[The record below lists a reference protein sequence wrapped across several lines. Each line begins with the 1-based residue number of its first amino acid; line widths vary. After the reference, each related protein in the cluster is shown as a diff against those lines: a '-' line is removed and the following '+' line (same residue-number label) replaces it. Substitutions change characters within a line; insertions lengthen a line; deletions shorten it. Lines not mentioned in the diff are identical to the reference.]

1 MGEAIGRLT
10 GPGSEL
16 LLGRRTYEMFAAGLV
31 GAHRTTS
38 RGFVLQRRAQER
50 RLGHPARPRLEQL
63 AVLGSYDPGV
73 IRRVRDEVEGS
84 LYVSGSGT
92 LVRALLRDG
101 LVDGLHLFVFPV
113 VLGAGER
120 LFTDEA
126 VSGLRL
132 TRDRGLRQ
140 RRGASRVQ
148 AVLIPPALAPKGML
162 DGRAGGTAYSQTCL
176 WRMSGSAS
184 CAPRPTRCGCRCS
197 PC

>member
-1 MGEAIGRLT
+1 MGEAIARLT

-16 LLGRRTYEMFAAGLV
+16 LLGRRTYEMFAPAWSARSDDDDP
-31 GAHRTTS
+31 GASFFNGARKNVVSSTLKDPEWNNS
-38 RGFVLQRRAQER
+38 RVLGPYDADAVR
-50 RLGHPARPRLEQL
+50 RL
-63 AVLGSYDPGV
+63 
-73 IRRVRDEVEGS
+73 RDEVDGS

-132 TRDRGLRQ
+132 AETEAYDSGVVHL
-140 RRGASRVQ
+140 
-148 AVLIPPALAPKGML
+148 
-162 DGRAGGTAYSQTCL
+162 AYSQV
-176 WRMSGSAS
+176 
-184 CAPRPTRCGCRCS
+184 
-197 PC
+197 